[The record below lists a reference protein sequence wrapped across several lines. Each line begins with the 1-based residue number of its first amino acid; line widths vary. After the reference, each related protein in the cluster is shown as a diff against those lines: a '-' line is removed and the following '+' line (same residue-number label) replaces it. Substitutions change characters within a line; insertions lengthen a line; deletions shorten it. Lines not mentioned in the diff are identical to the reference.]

1 MVKNLEI
8 EKLIFPTI
16 QLLEI
21 LLIPLGGQYNIVTR
35 GVLKNSIFFECTVK
49 RKM

>member
-1 MVKNLEI
+1 VGKNNDFKVKNKEI

-21 LLIPLGGQYNIVTR
+21 LLVPLGDQYRTEFTSLIY
-35 GVLKNSIFFECTVK
+35 LKT
-49 RKM
+49 